1 MEILIL
7 PAACQASGVEVM
19 LHEKNLWLAVLLL
32 SVGFAAAPAKAAP
45 ATTKYASAQ
54 QIESAFRGHSFIL
67 GDDNQIADVR
77 ALDWSAD
84 RSVKLPFWFGTGQ
97 LVPPDFRPKK
107 GDYYV
112 ISESWIVRKLAD
124 KELLIRAGN
133 KLQKP
138 DAVLVTTKTRYKGF
152 GMILPTIVQYSGTR
166 TFTREDGS
174 KIDVAVLDEV
184 SLPAQ
189 WTTGRIPPKYA
200 RFKVNGAENLR
211 WTF

>member
-1 MEILIL
+1 
-7 PAACQASGVEVM
+7 M
-19 LHEKNLWLAVLLL
+19 LHRKNLWLAIVLLT
-32 SVGFAAAPAKAAP
+32 VGFAAASAKAQP
-45 ATTKYASAQ
+45 VTTTNYASAQ
-54 QIESAFRGHSFIL
+54 QIESSFRGHSFIL
-67 GDDNQIADVR
+67 GDDSHIADVR
-77 ALDWSAD
+77 AVDWSAD

-166 TFTREDGS
+166 TFTREDGT
-174 KIDVAVLDEV
+174 KVDIVVLDEV

-189 WTTGRIPPKYA
+189 WTKGGRIPPKYA
-200 RFKVNGAENLR
+200 RFTVNVGKNLQ
-211 WTF
+211 WKF

>member
-1 MEILIL
+1 
-7 PAACQASGVEVM
+7 M
-19 LHEKNLWLAVLLL
+19 LHRKNLWLAIVLLTA
-32 SVGFAAAPAKAAP
+32 GFAAASAKAQP
-45 ATTKYASAQ
+45 VTKTNYASAQ
-54 QIESAFRGHSFIL
+54 QVESAFRGHSFIL

-77 ALDWSAD
+77 APDWSAD

-97 LVPPDFRPKK
+97 MVPPEYQPAK

-124 KELLIRAGN
+124 KELLIRAGS

-166 TFTREDGS
+166 SFTREDGT
-174 KIDVAVLDEV
+174 KVDIAVLDEV

-189 WTTGRIPPKYA
+189 WTKGGRIPPKYA
-200 RFKVNGAENLR
+200 RFMVSLAENR
-211 WTF
+211 QWKF

>member
-1 MEILIL
+1 
-7 PAACQASGVEVM
+7 M
-19 LHEKNLWLAVLLL
+19 LQGKNLWVAIVLLTA
-32 SVGFAAAPAKAAP
+32 GFAAVSAKAQP
-45 ATTKYASAQ
+45 VTKANYASAQ
-54 QIESAFRGHSFIL
+54 QVESAFRGHSFFL
-67 GDDNQIADVR
+67 GDNNQIADVR

-97 LVPPDFRPKK
+97 LVPSEFRPKK

-112 ISESWIVRKLAD
+112 ISESWIVRKLGD

-138 DAVLVTTKTRYKGF
+138 DAVLVTSKTRYKGF

-174 KIDVAVLDEV
+174 KIDIAVLEEV

-189 WTTGRIPPKYA
+189 WTKGGRIPPKYA
-200 RFKVNGAENLR
+200 RFTVNLAENPR
-211 WTF
+211 WKF